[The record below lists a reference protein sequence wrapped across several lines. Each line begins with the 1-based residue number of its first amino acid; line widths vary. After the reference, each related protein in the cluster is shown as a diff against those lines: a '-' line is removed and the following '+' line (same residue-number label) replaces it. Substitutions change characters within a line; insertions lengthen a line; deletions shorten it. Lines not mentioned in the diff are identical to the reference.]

1 MKLLKE
7 LSLSGNRITDL
18 TPLSSLKGLETLFL
32 MDNPKLTRAAIN
44 KLQKSLGGCRILH
57 NVDK

>member
-1 MKLLKE
+1 
-7 LSLSGNRITDL
+7 
-18 TPLSSLKGLETLFL
+18 LETLFL

>member
-1 MKLLKE
+1 
-7 LSLSGNRITDL
+7 
-18 TPLSSLKGLETLFL
+18 LETLFL

-44 KLQKSLGGCRILH
+44 KLQKLLGRCRILH